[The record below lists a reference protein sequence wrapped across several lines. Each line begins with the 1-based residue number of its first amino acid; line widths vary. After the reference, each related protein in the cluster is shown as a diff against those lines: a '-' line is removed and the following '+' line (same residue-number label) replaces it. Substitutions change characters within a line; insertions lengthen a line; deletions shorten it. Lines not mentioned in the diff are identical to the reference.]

1 MTGNKQGNETLEKV
15 AKSVKQEL
23 ADAYL
28 DSIIEVCLEIKEIQD
43 KLKQKR
49 KQLASLVRDN
59 RDMFQDIQSKRGD
72 QKYEKRN
79 R

>member
-1 MTGNKQGNETLEKV
+1 MTDNKQDNETVHLEKA
-15 AKSVKQEL
+15 AKSIKQEL

-49 KQLASLVRDN
+49 KLLASLVKDN
-59 RDMFQDIQSKRGD
+59 RDMFQEI
-72 QKYEKRN
+72 
-79 R
+79 

>member
-1 MTGNKQGNETLEKV
+1 MTDNKQDNETMRN
-15 AKSVKQEL
+15 QEF

-49 KQLASLVRDN
+49 KHLASLVRDN
-59 RDMFQDIQSKRGD
+59 RDLFQETR
-72 QKYEKRN
+72 
-79 R
+79 